1 MISVFHVLWDD
12 LCILMIYVFHCSYVI
27 LVYDLCVLM
36 VILTNLVIVFIRLIT
51 VQIIEMF
58 IQEQQLLSV
67 NFPKYCKMF
76 EL

>member
-1 MISVFHVLWDD
+1 MIFVFHVLWDD

-27 LVYDLCVLM
+27 IVYDLCVLM
-36 VILTNLVIVFIRLIT
+36 VILTNLVIMFIRFIT
-51 VQIIEMF
+51 IQIIEMF
-58 IQEQQLLSV
+58 IQEQQLLNV

>member
-1 MISVFHVLWDD
+1 MIYVFHVLWDD
-12 LCILMIYVFHCSYVI
+12 LCILVIYVFHCSYVI
-27 LVYDLCVLM
+27 LVYDLGVLM

-67 NFPKYCKMF
+67 LFPKYCKMF